1 MFLRRAERITLPDL
15 HLFWFCRTWRTSDLM
30 HKKFLTALW
39 IIPFLCALPAQ
50 GAQKIKNIKVA
61 VSNPS
66 DHPRNAADIVIPI
79 VQIRTIAPDF
89 TPGALIVTA
98 SDAST
103 PEQDASILQT
113 EELPSQV
120 DDLDGDGKGDELA
133 FQVDLAPHQTR
144 IVTVSYGDQERISRL
159 RSDYQQRTAALFS
172 RKIEGL
178 GWESERVAFR
188 VYFDSRNAIDL
199 YGKRRPTLQLAMYA
213 APDYTYHDESPE
225 GRDIYKVGDAIGIGA
240 VAGLV
245 DGKVIKVAEVKDR
258 KWRIIAS
265 GPVRTMVELEY
276 DGWNARGKIIDLRSR
291 ITQWAGERGF
301 THTIF
306 ANSADD
312 FEFVTGLPA
321 KLGLEPVTSGQNS
334 RAHWLATWG
343 EQVVAPGPTA
353 TEAISGQQLGLAI
366 VTLAPHAAFRDDAKN
381 HLIDFKLS
389 EGSQSWYAIAA
400 WDQEGSNRR
409 VGHGNQKEEG
419 RHQSLVL
426 PSDAITSREEFL
438 SAVKEQAERMAEPAG
453 IRIVSAAASSEPA
466 PADTLVPHK
475 TKTLEQAL
483 ELLRQAIDRTALQ
496 WEPILQ
502 AASEPMTPHSGLG
515 FFTEADNKT
524 AEWQKQNGYFWTGSF
539 WTGEL
544 WQLYSTTHQE
554 KYRKWAESWGSKLRG
569 QESQQN
575 HDAGFLYYYSSAM
588 GFDLVRDDTL
598 RASAL
603 RAAERLEQLFNPKTQ
618 LIPSW
623 SENGD
628 DTIVD
633 TMMNL
638 QLLWWASDK
647 TGDQRW
653 KEIARKHALR
663 TAEWYV
669 RPDGSV
675 FQSVHY
681 NPGDNRQNFIVQGVA
696 KEADLPLANIAA
708 PGQWVFAHTHQ
719 GFGADTTWSRGLGWA
734 LYGFSSAYAETHEP
748 LFLATAQRV
757 ADYAI
762 ENLPED
768 SVPWYD
774 FDDQGVRFRNRD
786 SSAAG
791 IIAGGLFH
799 LSLVTADSTRAKGYR
814 EAGERIVQS
823 LIDRYLTPVGDDDQ
837 TPPGVLRH
845 GCSLRPNDAMLI
857 YGQYYLLEDLLW
869 LEQHKRDESSN
880 SSVKP

>member
-1 MFLRRAERITLPDL
+1 ML
-15 HLFWFCRTWRTSDLM
+15 S
-30 HKKFLTALW
+30 
-39 IIPFLCALPAQ
+39 IIPALCALPAQ
-50 GAQKIKNIKVA
+50 GAQKIKTIKVV
-61 VSNPS
+61 VSNPG

-79 VQIRTIAPDF
+79 AQLRGDAPDF
-89 TPGALIVTA
+89 TPGALIVTV

-103 PEQDASILQT
+103 LEQDASTLQT

-120 DDLDGDGKGDELA
+120 DDLDSDGKGDELA
-133 FQVDLAPHQTR
+133 FQIDLAPHQTR
-144 IVTVSYGDQERISRL
+144 IVTVSYGDQDRIWRL
-159 RSDYQQRTAALFS
+159 RGDYQQRTAALFS

-188 VYFDSRNAIDL
+188 VYLDPRNAIDL

-213 APDYTYHDESPE
+213 APDYIYHDESPE
-225 GRDIYKVGDAIGIGA
+225 GRDIYKVGDAIGIGSVA
-240 VAGLV
+240 VLV
-245 DGKVIKVAEVKDR
+245 DGKVIKVAEVKER
-258 KWRIIAS
+258 KWRIVAS
-265 GPVRTMVELEY
+265 GPVRTIVELEY
-276 DGWNARGKIIDLRSR
+276 DGWNAGGKIIDLRSR

-312 FEFVTGLPA
+312 LEFVTGLPA
-321 KLGLEPVTSGQNS
+321 KPGIEPATSGQNS
-334 RAHWLATWG
+334 PAEWLATWG
-343 EQVVAPGPTA
+343 EQVVAPGATA
-353 TEAISGQQLGLAI
+353 TEAVPGQQLGLAV
-366 VTLAPHAAFRDDAKN
+366 VTLAAHAAFRNDTKN
-381 HLIDFKLS
+381 HFIAFKLS
-389 EGSQSWYAIAA
+389 DGSQSWYTIAA
-400 WDQEGSNRR
+400 WDQEGSNHR

-419 RHQSLVL
+419 LRQSLIL
-426 PSDAITSREEFL
+426 PSDAIKSREEFL
-438 SAVKEQAERMAEPAG
+438 NAVKEQAERMAEPAN
-453 IRIVSAAASSEPA
+453 IRIVPGSVSSEQA
-466 PADTLVPHK
+466 PPDTLVPHK
-475 TKTLEQAL
+475 TRTVEQAL
-483 ELLRQAIDRTALQ
+483 GLLRQAIDRTALQ

-502 AASEPMTPHSGLG
+502 TTSEPITSHSGPG
-515 FFTEADNKT
+515 FFTEADNQT
-524 AEWQKQNGYFWTGSF
+524 GEWQKQNGYFWTGSF

-544 WQLYSTTHQE
+544 WQLYSTTHEE
-554 KYRKWAESWGSKLRG
+554 KYRKWAEFWGSKLSG
-569 QESQQN
+569 QESLQN

-588 GFDLVRDDTL
+588 GFDLTGDDAL

-603 RAAERLEQLFNPKTQ
+603 RAADRLEQLFNPRTQ

-623 SENGD
+623 SEYGD

-638 QLLWWASDK
+638 QMLWWASDK
-647 TGDQRW
+647 TGDKRW
-653 KEIARKHALR
+653 REIGSKHALR

-681 NPGDNRQNFIVQGVA
+681 NPGDNRQGFISHGVA
-696 KEADLPLANIAA
+696 KDADLPLVNIAA
-708 PGQWVFAHTHQ
+708 PGQRVFAHTHQ

-734 LYGFSSAYAETHEP
+734 LYGFSVAYSETHEP

-762 ENLPED
+762 ENLPDD

-774 FDDQGVRFRNRD
+774 FDDQGVHFRNRD
-786 SSAAG
+786 SSAAA
-791 IIAGGLFH
+791 IIAGGLFR
-799 LSLVTADSTRAKGYR
+799 LSLVTTESARARGYR

-823 LIDRYLTPVGDDDQ
+823 LIDRYLTPVGDKDP

-845 GCSLRPNDAMLI
+845 GSSLRPNDAMLI

-869 LEQHKRDESSN
+869 LEQHKREESSIR
-880 SSVKP
+880 SVKP